1 MVMMVA
7 VVGGKEKLVRMRTYY
22 SHKIPWHI
30 EAFNAAGGRYT
41 RPGCQMCLMAG
52 LQVPMRV
59 RSNV

>member
-1 MVMMVA
+1 VQMP
-7 VVGGKEKLVRMRTYY
+7 TYY
-22 SHKIPWHI
+22 SPKVPWHI

-41 RPGCQMCLMAG
+41 RPGHQMRLMTG